1 MHKQKTKLRD
11 IFAKV
16 TANHKL
22 LVKELKEFCAS
33 HRPLIDARCEHV
45 KDVDVVAAICVRI
58 EQLAVEQQLGKL
70 EAELKETYSDVFKPI
85 PHVDEMPDSVLGKI
99 KLKDTE
105 KTISTRSYSC
115 PCKFC
120 EAWGTLIQQHL
131 DAGRI

>member
-1 MHKQKTKLRD
+1 MHKPKMKLRD

-16 TANHKL
+16 TANRKL
-22 LVKELKEFCAS
+22 LVEELKEFCVS

-45 KDVDVVAAICVRI
+45 KDVDVVAAIRVRI
-58 EQLAVEQQLGKL
+58 EQLAAEQQLGKL

-85 PHVDEMPDSVLGKI
+85 PHVDEMPDSVLCKI

-115 PCKFC
+115 PHKFC
-120 EAWGTLIQQHL
+120 EAWGTLIQRHL
-131 DAGRI
+131 DARRI